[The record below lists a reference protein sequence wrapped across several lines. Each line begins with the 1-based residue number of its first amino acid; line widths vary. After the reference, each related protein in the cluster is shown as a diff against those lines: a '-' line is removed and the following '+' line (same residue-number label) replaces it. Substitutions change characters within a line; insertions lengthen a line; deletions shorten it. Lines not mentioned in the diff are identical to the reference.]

1 MVDPNESESTHGDTA
16 YDDVKLY
23 MESRIPS
30 FWVSA
35 MREPDMSDIPGETV
49 IKQQWDDCHTTCP
62 WTLNT
67 AQYDIEHKYSYP
79 KAPHI
84 VFILVD
90 DWGYNDVGYRST
102 SMTWTTP
109 TIDKLAAE
117 GVILNNY
124 FTHESCAPSRGALM
138 TGRLAIRLGLQGA
151 ADDFGPEL
159 PLAEVTLAQELK
171 SAGYKTYL
179 VGKWHLGMSSAS
191 RTPTYRGFDYFYGY
205 YNSYIDYWTKSFQ
218 VSTTLFQHVMSTRP
232 INTSTNISSNT
243 LCHHSYDHS
252 TQGYNDLHEG
262 LESVT
267 DPKALDEKLFSQ
279 FLFQQKAEKVITT
292 HALMYKTYPMFLLY
306 AMQLVHAPYQVPAVY
321 SSRCTNDGNLLDDDV
336 YCGMNVLLGNH
347 PNFLLALA

>member
-1 MVDPNESESTHGDTA
+1 MFDLIVDPNESESTHGDAT

-35 MREPDMSDIPGETV
+35 MREPDMSDNPGETV
-49 IKQQWDDCHTTCP
+49 IKQQWDNCHTTCP

-67 AQYDIEHKYSYP
+67 AQYDIEHKYAYP

-109 TIDKLAAE
+109 TIDKLASE

-179 VGKWHLGMSSAS
+179 IGKWHLGMSSAS

-205 YNSYIDYWTKSFQ
+205 YNSYIDYWTKTFQ
-218 VSTTLFQHVMSTRP
+218 VSSVTL
-232 INTSTNISSNT
+232 STNQQTISTCCIDISYQYILSIHPIDASTNSTFNASCRNSYCFDCWPTNNT
-243 LCHHSYDHS
+243 IRDTMTC
-252 TQGYNDLHEG
+252 T
-262 LESVT
+262 
-267 DPKALDEKLFSQ
+267 KASSQ
-279 FLFQQKAEKVITT
+279 
-292 HALMYKTYPMFLLY
+292 
-306 AMQLVHAPYQVPAVY
+306 
-321 SSRCTNDGNLLDDDV
+321 
-336 YCGMNVLLGNH
+336 
-347 PNFLLALA
+347 